1 MMIVKDSFKL
11 TSKTIFLQNISIY
24 EIELTTLK
32 VLFFFYF
39 QEKTLIQYVLKLQRK
54 LKKKP
59 VVTLML
65 NIKLSA
71 ARSTILGTSNE
82 IHFRYILST

>member
-71 ARSTILGTSNE
+71 ACSKILGTSN
-82 IHFRYILST
+82 